1 MVGSRAS
8 LLGLVVSLVGLLASS
23 TVDRAAAITASRA
36 SLPDVLSGVE
46 AGLLPEGSSPNDVV
60 TQRELASLAALL
72 GREIGSRT
80 QHPVLVTDPLAPVT
94 RLRVIA
100 MLAKLAVTVDAVAPA
115 AVGSEQMPP
124 DAALIPTWG
133 TSSVATAVEQGW
145 WPSDRPLHPRY
156 SASWNFVK
164 VLLAGFADSML
175 PRMKESARD
184 RTTSAA
190 EPAPSTAPA
199 SEADPTYTGLV
210 LDARG
215 LKLQRAMGPRIVD
228 EEGRVLYPDP
238 EHVPDMTFL
247 QDHGMAAYVKSWRA
261 ATRSGDQPLNAWVE
275 RVSGPGHDDLV
286 VSRKTAQRIREAAA
300 KDGFLDRWAVSILI
314 NDGQ

>member
-36 SLPDVLSGVE
+36 SLPDVLSSVE
-46 AGLLPEGSSPNDVV
+46 TGLLPEGSSPNDVV

-100 MLAKLAVTVDAVAPA
+100 TLAKLAVTVDTVAPA

-145 WPSDRPLHPRY
+145 LPSDRPLHPRY

-184 RTTSAA
+184 RTASAA
-190 EPAPSTAPA
+190 EPAPSTAPEP
-199 SEADPTYTGLV
+199 EADPTYTGLV

-215 LKLQRAMGPRIVD
+215 LKLQRAMGPRILD
-228 EEGRVLYPDP
+228 EDGRVLYPDQ
-238 EHVPDMTFL
+238 EHLPDMTFL
-247 QDHGMAAYVKSWRA
+247 QDHGMAAYVKDARDA
-261 ATRSGDQPLNAWVE
+261 PRSGDHPLTVWVV
-275 RVSGPGHDDLV
+275 RLAGPGHDDLV
-286 VSRKTAQRIREAAA
+286 VSRKSGRRLMDADAE
-300 KDGFLDRWAVSILI
+300 DGFLSRWAVSILT
-314 NDGQ
+314 NNR